1 MKKFT
6 LSFSFLLSFSLLN
19 AQQRLWFLHHL
30 SPDSRSY
37 NALEILQ
44 IEGLLNLTVLEQS
57 LGELINRHE
66 IFRTTF
72 PTVSGEPIQQILPP
86 SPFRLKVDNYQDLSP
101 NEQSAKIQQIAELE
115 ARKAFDLTVGPLIQL
130 RLLQLSSQKSVLLLK
145 IHHIIYDGWS
155 FGILIR
161 ELSALYEAFLNNLSN
176 PLPPLSIQYADFAV
190 WQRQYLSGEVLDKQL
205 KYWQEQLT
213 TVPPVLTLPTD
224 KPRPAIQNFQG
235 GVERFQLDQN
245 VTQGLKKLGQD
256 HGATLFM
263 TLLAGFGVLLSR
275 YSGQSDLVVGSP
287 IANRNQAAIE
297 PLIGFFANTLALR
310 INLSEILRLLSL
322 LKLLRLL
329 MLLTE

>member
-1 MKKFT
+1 MRRTIVEFVCYLQSLGITLEADENRLRCQAPEGILTPALRQEIGDRKPELLQFLQRAKQSKSNAHLPIQPVARDGHLS
-6 LSFSFLLSFSLLN
+6 LSF

-145 IHHIIYDGWS
+145 IQAILYLRCLFSMQILQ
-155 FGILIR
+155 FG
-161 ELSALYEAFLNNLSN
+161 
-176 PLPPLSIQYADFAV
+176 
-190 WQRQYLSGEVLDKQL
+190 
-205 KYWQEQLT
+205 
-213 TVPPVLTLPTD
+213 
-224 KPRPAIQNFQG
+224 
-235 GVERFQLDQN
+235 N
-245 VTQGLKKLGQD
+245 VNISQ
-256 HGATLFM
+256 
-263 TLLAGFGVLLSR
+263 VRS
-275 YSGQSDLVVGSP
+275 
-287 IANRNQAAIE
+287 
-297 PLIGFFANTLALR
+297 
-310 INLSEILRLLSL
+310 
-322 LKLLRLL
+322 
-329 MLLTE
+329 

>member
-1 MKKFT
+1 GDRKPELLQFLQRAKQSKSNAHLPIQPVARDGHLP
-6 LSFSFLLSFSLLN
+6 LSF

-190 WQRQYLSGEVLDKQL
+190 WQRQYLSGEV
-205 KYWQEQLT
+205 
-213 TVPPVLTLPTD
+213 
-224 KPRPAIQNFQG
+224 
-235 GVERFQLDQN
+235 
-245 VTQGLKKLGQD
+245 
-256 HGATLFM
+256 
-263 TLLAGFGVLLSR
+263 
-275 YSGQSDLVVGSP
+275 
-287 IANRNQAAIE
+287 
-297 PLIGFFANTLALR
+297 
-310 INLSEILRLLSL
+310 
-322 LKLLRLL
+322 
-329 MLLTE
+329 